1 MTIEEILQGES
12 KYVEFKASLPKRSE
26 TYIKT
31 MIAFANTSGG
41 SLIIGIDDSR
51 FVVGVDKDTVFQIMD
66 AIANTVSDSCEPQ
79 IIPDISFQTIE
90 GKCIIIVEIYPG
102 TNRPYYLKH
111 IGKENGTYIRVAGT
125 SRQADAV
132 KIKELELEG
141 THSSWD
147 EQICI
152 GYEVKAE
159 AIDKLCHDIHMYMM
173 SAVESA
179 EEKKNIPMIT
189 EEHLLNWRL
198 LRKTGNQLQA
208 ANAFVLLT
216 SDYFRFAKIQCA
228 LFKGCDRDE
237 FLDKKEYSGPLYEQI
252 EEAYRF
258 VLRHIN
264 RSAEINGLV
273 RKEKY
278 ELPVGAVR
286 EMIINA
292 QCHRNFMD
300 TSCVQVALFDDRL
313 EITSPGMLY
322 GGLTLQE
329 ALHGRSKIRNKAI
342 AEVFNRMEL
351 IEGWG
356 TGIRRIMKR
365 AKEYELPI
373 PDFLEIGD
381 TFRVNLY
388 RKDSKKPLKADK
400 KPLKADKK
408 PLYENRRQLITKY
421 VSENGRISNREARQ
435 LLNLAE
441 STTKRILKPMVLD
454 GYLIEQGEKKSR
466 IYLPHR

>member
-1 MTIEEILQGES
+1 MTVMTIEEILQGES
-12 KYVEFKASLPKRSE
+12 KHVEFKASLPKRSE

-51 FVVGVDKDTVFQIMD
+51 SVIGVDKDTVFQIMD

-90 GKCIIIVEIYPG
+90 GKCIIIIEIYPG
-102 TNRPYYLKH
+102 TNRPYYFKH
-111 IGKENGTYIRVAGT
+111 VGKENGTYIRVAGT

-152 GYEVKAE
+152 GYEVKTE

-173 SAVESA
+173 SAVESV

-189 EEHLLNWRL
+189 EEHLLNWKL
-198 LRKTGNQLQA
+198 LKKTGNQLQA

-216 SDYFRFAKIQCA
+216 GDYFRFAKIQCA

-300 TSCVQVALFDDRL
+300 ASCVQVALFDDRL
-313 EITSPGMLY
+313 EITSPG
-322 GGLTLQE
+322 
-329 ALHGRSKIRNKAI
+329 
-342 AEVFNRMEL
+342 V
-351 IEGWG
+351 
-356 TGIRRIMKR
+356 
-365 AKEYELPI
+365 
-373 PDFLEIGD
+373 
-381 TFRVNLY
+381 
-388 RKDSKKPLKADK
+388 
-400 KPLKADKK
+400 
-408 PLYENRRQLITKY
+408 
-421 VSENGRISNREARQ
+421 
-435 LLNLAE
+435 
-441 STTKRILKPMVLD
+441 
-454 GYLIEQGEKKSR
+454 
-466 IYLPHR
+466 

>member
-1 MTIEEILQGES
+1 
-12 KYVEFKASLPKRSE
+12 
-26 TYIKT
+26 
-31 MIAFANTSGG
+31 MIAFANTGGG
-41 SLIIGIDDSR
+41 SLIIGIDDSQI
-51 FVVGVDKDTVFQIMD
+51 VVGVDKDTVFQIMD
-66 AIANTVSDSCEPQ
+66 AIASTVSDSCEPQ

-90 GKCIIIVEIYPG
+90 GRCIIIVEIYPG
-102 TNRPYYLKH
+102 TNRPYYFKH
-111 IGKENGTYIRVAGT
+111 VGKENGTYIRVAGT
-125 SRQADAV
+125 SRQADAM

-147 EQICI
+147 KQICI

-173 SAVESA
+173 SAVESV

-189 EEHLLNWRL
+189 EEHLLNWKL
-198 LRKTGNQLQA
+198 LRKTGSQLQA

-216 SDYFRFAKIQCA
+216 GDYFRFAKIQCA
-228 LFKGCDRDE
+228 LFKGGDRDE

-300 TSCVQVALFDDRL
+300 ASCVQVALFVDRL

-329 ALHGRSKIRNKAI
+329 ALNGRSKIRNKAI
-342 AEVFNRMEL
+342 AEVFSRMEL

-365 AKEYELPI
+365 AEEYELPT
-373 PDFLEIGD
+373 PEFMEIGD

-388 RKDSKKPLKADK
+388 RKDRK

-408 PLYENRRQLITKY
+408 PLYEKRRQLITEY

-435 LLNLAE
+435 LLSLAE
-441 STTKRILKPMVLD
+441 STTKRILKQMVLD

>member
-1 MTIEEILQGES
+1 ML
-12 KYVEFKASLPKRSE
+12 
-26 TYIKT
+26 
-31 MIAFANTSGG
+31 
-41 SLIIGIDDSR
+41 
-51 FVVGVDKDTVFQIMD
+51 
-66 AIANTVSDSCEPQ
+66 
-79 IIPDISFQTIE
+79 
-90 GKCIIIVEIYPG
+90 
-102 TNRPYYLKH
+102 
-111 IGKENGTYIRVAGT
+111 
-125 SRQADAV
+125 
-132 KIKELELEG
+132 
-141 THSSWD
+141 
-147 EQICI
+147 
-152 GYEVKAE
+152 
-159 AIDKLCHDIHMYMM
+159 
-173 SAVESA
+173 
-179 EEKKNIPMIT
+179 
-189 EEHLLNWRL
+189 
-198 LRKTGNQLQA
+198 TG
-208 ANAFVLLT
+208 
-216 SDYFRFAKIQCA
+216 DYFRFAKIKCA

-237 FLDKKEYSGPLYEQI
+237 FLDKKEYSGPLYKQI

-300 TSCVQVALFDDRL
+300 ASYVQVALFDDRL

-342 AEVFNRMEL
+342 AEVFSRMEL

-365 AKEYELPI
+365 AEEYGLPT
-373 PDFLEIGD
+373 PEFMEIGD

-388 RKDSKKPLKADK
+388 RKGRKKPLKADK
-400 KPLKADKK
+400 KPIKADKK
-408 PLYENRRQLITKY
+408 PLYEKRRQLITEY

-435 LLNLAE
+435 LLSLAE
-441 STTKRILKPMVLD
+441 STTKRILKQMVLD

-466 IYLPHR
+466 IYLPLR

>member
-1 MTIEEILQGES
+1 
-12 KYVEFKASLPKRSE
+12 
-26 TYIKT
+26 
-31 MIAFANTSGG
+31 MI
-41 SLIIGIDDSR
+41 
-51 FVVGVDKDTVFQIMD
+51 VQV
-66 AIANTVSDSCEPQ
+66 
-79 IIPDISFQTIE
+79 
-90 GKCIIIVEIYPG
+90 
-102 TNRPYYLKH
+102 
-111 IGKENGTYIRVAGT
+111 
-125 SRQADAV
+125 
-132 KIKELELEG
+132 
-141 THSSWD
+141 SSWD

-173 SAVESA
+173 SAVESV

-189 EEHLLNWRL
+189 EKHLLNWKL
-198 LRKTGNQLQA
+198 LRKTGSQLQA

-216 SDYFRFAKIQCA
+216 GDYFRFAKIQCA

-300 TSCVQVALFDDRL
+300 ASCVQVALFDDRL

-329 ALHGRSKIRNKAI
+329 ALNGRSKIRNKAI
-342 AEVFNRMEL
+342 AEVFSRMEL

-356 TGIRRIMKR
+356 TGIRHIMKR
-365 AKEYELPI
+365 AEEYELPT
-373 PDFLEIGD
+373 PEFMEIGD

-388 RKDSKKPLKADK
+388 RKDR
-400 KPLKADKK
+400 KK
-408 PLYENRRQLITKY
+408 PLYEKRRQLITEY

-435 LLNLAE
+435 LLSLAE
-441 STTKRILKPMVLD
+441 STTKRILKQMVLD